1 MLNTNSERI
10 SLLRPVLI
18 FLVVSTHI
26 QGSLYRADL
35 QNLDF
40 TLNNFI
46 HTFISG
52 SLAVSALPLLSII
65 SGYLGAYTYKKYH
78 YLTTVQKK
86 ISRVVVP
93 MLFWNLVMAL
103 FIYKLQSQ
111 GISFRKDLALYPFNI
126 EQWLY
131 SLTAVF
137 RMPANPPL
145 YFLRELFICFLLIPI
160 LFQISKSKVAT
171 AIGVVA
177 IAYMSVQGINLGF
190 FHRIDIYGFFLIGLF
205 LNNQSSL
212 TEQFKC
218 FSLPAWHLGYLFG
231 FFVALLLLTA
241 YALRPEHP
249 GFIYYLKAMTVVGP
263 LALWIL
269 SGYISGPIKR
279 FLLWVSPA
287 SFAVFLGHIL
297 FLNIYWELWIKL
309 FGTHPLNTNYLWFW
323 ISSFI
328 LCYSIM
334 GVIAFLYRKAIK
346 YISHINYQKNNAAT

>member
-1 MLNTNSERI
+1 MHNTNSEKI

-18 FLVVSTHI
+18 FLIVSTHI

-35 QNLDF
+35 KNLDF
-40 TLNNFI
+40 TFDNFI
-46 HTFISG
+46 HAFLSS

-78 YLTTVQKK
+78 YLISVKKK
-86 ISRVVVP
+86 IPRIVVP

-103 FIYKLQSQ
+103 FIYNLQSQ
-111 GISFRKDLALYPFNI
+111 GVAFRKDLVLYPFNI

-137 RMPANPPL
+137 KTPANPPL

-160 LFQISKSKVAT
+160 LFQISKSKIAT
-171 AIGVVA
+171 AIGVIAV
-177 IAYMSVQGINLGF
+177 AYMSVQGINLGF

-205 LNNQSSL
+205 LSNQSDL
-212 TEQFKC
+212 TEQLKRFNQ
-218 FSLPAWHLGYLFG
+218 PVWHLSYLLG
-231 FFVALLLLTA
+231 FVVILLLLTA
-241 YALRPEHP
+241 YALSPEHP
-249 GFIYYLKAMTVVGP
+249 NFIYYLKAVTVLGP

-287 SFAVFLGHIL
+287 SFSVFLGHIV
-297 FLNIYWELWIKL
+297 FLNLYWNLWIKL
-309 FGTHPLNTNYLWFW
+309 FGSHPLSANYLWFW

-334 GVIAFLYRKAIK
+334 GLLAFLYRKGIK
-346 YISHINYQKNNAAT
+346 HISSLIYRKNNIPV

>member
-1 MLNTNSERI
+1 MLNTNPERI

-18 FLVVSTHI
+18 FLIVSTHI

-35 QNLDF
+35 KNLDF
-40 TLNNFI
+40 TLDNFI
-46 HTFISG
+46 HTFLSG

-65 SGYLGAYTYKKYH
+65 SGYLGAYTYKKYR

-86 ISRVVVP
+86 IPRILVP

-111 GISFRKDLALYPFNI
+111 GVSFRKDLALYPFNV

-137 RMPANPPL
+137 RIPANPPL

-160 LFQISKSKVAT
+160 LFQTSKSKIAT
-171 AIGVVA
+171 TIGVTTV
-177 IAYMSVQGINLGF
+177 AYMSVQGIDFGVI
-190 FHRIDIYGFFLIGLF
+190 HRIDIYGFFLIGLF
-205 LNNQSSL
+205 LNNQSNL
-212 TEQFKC
+212 TEQLKC
-218 FSLPAWHLGYLFG
+218 FNQPAWHLSYLLVFI
-231 FFVALLLLTA
+231 VALLLLTA
-241 YALRPEHP
+241 YALRSEHP
-249 GFIYYLKAMTVVGP
+249 GFFYYLKAMTLFGP

-279 FLLWVSPA
+279 FLLWISPA
-287 SFAVFLGHIL
+287 SFAVFLGHIV
-297 FLNIYWELWIKL
+297 FLNLYWELWIRL
-309 FGTHPLNTNYLWFW
+309 FGTHPLKANYIWFW

-334 GVIAFLYRKAIK
+334 GTLAFLYRKGIK
-346 YISHINYQKNNAAT
+346 HISSLIYRKNNIPV